1 MRLFVFISTFLMSF
15 STLYGQRVGDN
26 PQVASQNDNDTKI
39 LFVEINN
46 DETIVAIDVNKIKK
60 ESFSINSATTLTTK
74 AGNHFSIKKYT
85 DGSGWLKFGT
95 EYRPNKNHYI
105 LYLYFDKI
113 PSTTPVIDID
123 ENYEGGRYWK
133 GISLAHPSKETIP
146 YSSLNRSYNTFSE
159 AKIKQQIL
167 RNNDG
172 ITGLYEGI
180 GNNVYKLACT
190 KDGENYKLTYISAE
204 TNYYSTWHPGD
215 TKAILRPSAT
225 YGVFKATWYMAN
237 KSANNDALVMFDGV
251 SMKTYISGEEDYYL
265 KMYPTASQNSNT
277 PSMTNQETQW
287 SGTGFALNEG
297 YIATNYHV
305 VDGAKSIKV
314 LGVKGSFNIEY
325 RGMVIATDKYNDLA
339 IIKID
344 DGRFTG
350 FGTIPYRVKT
360 NTSEVGEDI
369 FVLGYPLTS
378 TMGDEIKLT
387 TGVVSSKT
395 GFQGDVSLYQISA
408 PIQPGNS
415 GGPLFDGKGNLIGIV
430 NAKHQGAENVGYAIK
445 ASYLRNLMESVT
457 SQNILPMNNSLSG
470 MALTGKVKTIKNFVF
485 MIKCSNTAS
494 SAQSYNNRG
503 NDWQYRTT
511 SENRNCK
518 IKRVEIN
525 STETIVHFEYTF
537 DGEFGEWISI
547 SPETYITSGNTTCR
561 ITGAQGISYYP
572 EKTYYN
578 GNRIVSFILR
588 FSTLPSTSTQ
598 FDLIEPGESSWKFY
612 GIRTR

>member
-1 MRLFVFISTFLMSF
+1 MYSQRIGDMPTVSSQSDPDATI
-15 STLYGQRVGDN
+15 LYV
-26 PQVASQNDNDTKI
+26 
-39 LFVEINN
+39 
-46 DETIVAIDVNKIKK
+46 DVNKDETLVAISINKAKK
-60 ESFSINSATTLTTK
+60 QPFSFSSNTTMTTK
-74 AGNHFSIKKYT
+74 LGTRVSLIKYT
-85 DGSGWLKFGT
+85 DGRGWLEFDKKYHPT
-95 EYRPNKNHYI
+95 SKNYT
-105 LYLYFDKI
+105 LYLYFGKI
-113 PSTTPVIDID
+113 GIGAQSVDID
-123 ENYEGGRYWK
+123 ENCEGGKYWR
-133 GISLAHPSKETIP
+133 GVSLQAPKRSQTNTNN
-146 YSSLNRSYNTFSE
+146 YSYSQQPTFSE
-159 AKIKQQIL
+159 SKIKQQIL
-167 RNNDG
+167 NNNDG
-172 ITGLYEGI
+172 ITGIYEAI
-180 GNNVYKLACT
+180 GNNGYKLACT
-190 KDGENYKLTYISAE
+190 KEGDNYKLTYISAK
-204 TNYYSTWHPGD
+204 TNYYSAWHPGD

-415 GGPLFDGKGNLIGIV
+415 GGPLFDGNGNLIGIV

-588 FSTLPSTSTQ
+588 FFSDLPTTASQ
-598 FDLIEPGESSWKFY
+598 FDLIEPGDSPWKFY